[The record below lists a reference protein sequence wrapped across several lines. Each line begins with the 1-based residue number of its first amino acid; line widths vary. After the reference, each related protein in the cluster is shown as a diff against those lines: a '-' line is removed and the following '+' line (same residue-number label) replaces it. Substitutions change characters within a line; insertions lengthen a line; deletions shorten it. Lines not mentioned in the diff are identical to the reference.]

1 MSTSFY
7 DLSVGSFLQTVSGMQ
22 RVLSKG
28 AAFAKDNDI
37 DPDTFVGLKIHDTML
52 PLLFQ
57 VACVPMHSVAA
68 IEAIK
73 AGVFSPPKKMQP
85 GDYQGL
91 VDMVDEARSQLTAYS
106 EDEINALAGKAV
118 TFKMD
123 SMEIPFTAENFVMSF
138 SLPNLNF
145 HAATA
150 YDLLRAQ
157 GVALEKIDFLGKM
170 RVGI

>member
-22 RVLSKG
+22 RVLAKG
-28 AAFAKDNDI
+28 AEFAKDNNI
-37 DPDTFVGLKIHDTML
+37 DPDTFVNLKIHDSML
-52 PLLFQ
+52 PMLFQ

-68 IEAIK
+68 LEAIK
-73 AGVFSPPKKMQP
+73 GGVFTPPKKMEP
-85 GDYQGL
+85 SDYQGL
-91 VDMVDEARSQLTAYS
+91 IDMVDKAHTQLSAYS
-106 EDEINALAGKAV
+106 EDEVNALAGKPV
-118 TFKMD
+118 MFKMD

-170 RVGI
+170 RIGI